1 MKTINTLFALL
12 EKYYVKIP
20 IIQRDYVQGNAGSVR
35 DTLLED
41 MKNAII
47 QNKQLDLNFVYG
59 KTITAEQG
67 SEFYPVDGQQRL
79 TTLFLL
85 YLYAF
90 AQDDTKTE
98 LFERFSYETR
108 ISSKDYLKMLT
119 KHRKEI
125 FETDSAPSK
134 FIKDAEWFSDAWI
147 NDPTIQSS
155 MAMLDAIKLK
165 FGDVGNLAEY
175 LVRTDNVPIT
185 FNFLKIDE
193 LGNEDG
199 LYIKLNARGRALTPF
214 ENFKAKFIDRLKNLS
229 HPLCAEIERNLD
241 GKWTD
246 FFWRWANK
254 DSRHPKISHVFDGAY
269 LNFFSVLFCNMGLF
283 GFKSISET
291 GFGNT
296 NAIINKFDFSK
307 VDKKIVDCA
316 YSLLNYLCDKP
327 DVKAEEMVLSAIDSS
342 TVSNK
347 ILFHAVAVFVL
358 NAQDRNFAGLKHWL
372 RIFANL
378 TDNSRIDDATAYQ
391 KTLKFMDE
399 SVNNKDDILTYFA
412 NNTFKD
418 KGFNQGQLD
427 EESLKCRIILSVD
440 GAEDRII
447 KAESNKYFSGQIR
460 SALYYSNVEENKD
473 LKLFDL
479 YWKKITS
486 LFTASGTKYSFKL
499 HRALL
504 SLGDYTLPVGS
515 TRYKTLCV
523 DDPKENLRTPSF
535 KSLFSKTDDKRITD
549 ILSVFL
555 NRLDVG
561 RDIEEQLDEIIQNNN
576 VAVHD
581 WKYCLINYPVLFK
594 CMSRSHLRICDG
606 VDGGI
611 LLVPNKASSGF
622 NYNIYLSTL
631 KMLLGQN
638 GISSE
643 LSDGAGAWM
652 RYTLLVNN
660 LIIQFRNGK
669 FEVFNETRKIV
680 FQSGESDLYNE
691 IIAFLKKY
699 MQESLNV

>member
-1 MKTINTLFALL
+1 MKTINTLFGLL

-20 IIQRDYVQGNAGSVR
+20 IIQRDYVQGNADSVR
-35 DTLLED
+35 DILLED

-119 KHRKEI
+119 KHRNKI
-125 FETDSAPSK
+125 FKGKIAPSK
-134 FIKDAEWFSDAWI
+134 FIEDAEWFSDAWI
-147 NDPTIQSS
+147 NDPTVQSS

-165 FGDVGNLAEY
+165 FNGISDLAEK
-175 LVRTDNVPIT
+175 LVKTDNAPIT

-214 ENFKAKFIDRLKNLS
+214 ENFKAKFIDRLKDLN

-246 FFWRWANK
+246 LFWGWVNR
-254 DSRHPKISHVFDGAY
+254 DSQHSKISQAFDGAY
-269 LNFFSVLFCNMGLF
+269 LSFFSVLFCNMGLF
-283 GFKSISET
+283 GFKSIAET

-296 NAIINKFDFSK
+296 NAIINKFDFIK
-307 VDKKIVDCA
+307 IDKKIVDFA

-327 DVKAEEMVLSAIDSS
+327 DAKVKEIVFNAIANSS
-342 TVSNK
+342 VYNK
-347 ILFHAVAVFVL
+347 ILFHAVAVFVS
-358 NAQDRNFAGLKHWL
+358 NVKDGNFIGLKHWL

-391 KTLKFMDE
+391 KALKLIDE

-418 KGFNQGQLD
+418 KGFNPGQLD
-427 EESLKCRIILSVD
+427 EESLKCRIILSVN
-440 GAEDRII
+440 GAEERII

-460 SALYYSNVEENKD
+460 SALYYSNLERDKD

-486 LFTASGTKYSFKL
+486 LFTASGAKYSFKL

-504 SLGDYTLPVGS
+504 SFGDYTLSVGS
-515 TRYKTLCV
+515 RYKTLCV

-549 ILSVFL
+549 ILRAFL

-561 RDIEEQLDEIIQNNN
+561 RDIEEQLDEIIQSNN

-581 WKYCLINYPVLFK
+581 WKYCLISYPELFN
-594 CMSRSHLRICDG
+594 CMNRSHLRICDG
-606 VDGGI
+606 ANGGI

-643 LSDGAGAWM
+643 LGDGAGAWM
-652 RYTLLVNN
+652 QYTLLVNN

-669 FEVFNETRKIV
+669 FEIFDETRKIV
-680 FQSGESDLYNE
+680 FQSGASDLYNE
-691 IIAFLKKY
+691 VIAFLKKY
-699 MQESLNV
+699 MQEPLNV

>member
-1 MKTINTLFALL
+1 MKKINTLFALL

-20 IIQRDYVQGNAGSVR
+20 LIQRDYVQGNADSVR

-59 KTITAEQG
+59 KTVTAKQG

-119 KHRKEI
+119 KYRKGI

-134 FIKDAEWFSDAWI
+134 FIEDAEWFSDAWS
-147 NDPTIQSS
+147 NDPTVQSS

-165 FGDVGNLAEY
+165 FEDVSNLAEK
-175 LVRTDNVPIT
+175 LVKTDNAPIT

-214 ENFKAKFIDRLKNLS
+214 ENFKAKFIDRLKNLN

-246 FFWRWANK
+246 LFWGWANK
-254 DSRHPKISHVFDGAY
+254 NSRRPKISQAFDGAY
-269 LNFFSVLFCNMGLF
+269 LSFFSVLFCNMGLF

-296 NAIINKFDFSK
+296 N
-307 VDKKIVDCA
+307 
-316 YSLLNYLCDKP
+316 YLCDKP
-327 DVKAEEMVLSAIDSS
+327 DTKAEEMVFRAIDSS
-342 TVSNK
+342 IVSNK
-347 ILFHAVAVFVL
+347 IPFHAVAVFVL

-378 TDNSRIDDATAYQ
+378 TDNSRIDDAVAYQ
-391 KTLKFMDE
+391 KALKFIDE

-427 EESLKCRIILSVD
+427 EESLKCRIILSVS
-440 GAEDRII
+440 GAEERII

-460 SALYYSNVEENKD
+460 SALYYSNLEVNKD

-486 LFTASGTKYSFKL
+486 LFTVSGSKYLFKL

-515 TRYKTLCV
+515 TRYKTLCA

-535 KSLFSKTDDKRITD
+535 RSLFSKTDDKRITD
-549 ILSVFL
+549 ILRAFL
-555 NRLDVG
+555 DRLDVR
-561 RDIEEQLDEIIQNNN
+561 RDIEEQLDDIIQNNN

-581 WKYCLINYPVLFK
+581 WRYCLISYPALFN

-606 VDGGI
+606 ANGGI

-631 KMLLGQN
+631 QLLLRRN

-643 LSDGAGAWM
+643 LGDGAGAWM
-652 RYTLLVNN
+652 QYTLLVNY

-669 FEVFNETRKIV
+669 FEVFDETRKIM
-680 FQSGESDLYNE
+680 FQSGASDLYNE
-691 IIAFLKKY
+691 VIAFLKKY
-699 MQESLNV
+699 MQEPLNV